1 MINFGD
7 ELFINVKDEAE
18 LVTEYLWLEHC
29 RFQDKFDYEILV
41 APEARNAAILPLLTH
56 SLVEEALYKG
66 VLSLA
71 NGHKGKLC
79 IEFATGHDTLV
90 VKVTDNGIS
99 RADAAR
105 LDKKKG
111 MMNGDD
117 AMLLRRIDLFN
128 AQGKRKITS
137 SKTVGQENGTL
148 LNSATLEIPQPL
160 FDTN

>member
-1 MINFGD
+1 M
-7 ELFINVKDEAE
+7 
-18 LVTEYLWLEHC
+18 
-29 RFQDKFDYEILV
+29 
-41 APEARNAAILPLLTH
+41 APGTQGADILPLLTH

-66 VLSLA
+66 VLNLT

-79 IEFATGHDTLV
+79 IEYATEQDTLV
-90 VKVTDNGIS
+90 VRVTDNGIS
-99 RADAAR
+99 RQDAAR

-117 AMLLRRIDLFN
+117 TMLLRRIDLFN

-137 SKTVGQENGTL
+137 SRSVLQEDGAA

-160 FDTN
+160 FDKI